1 MGGGG
6 GSHEYARICRFRY
19 FIYLY
24 MKYIKM
30 YDKNLKRH
38 TPNIA
43 FARKGR
49 VLENGGGG
57 GSCHEYAR
65 ICSFVISLP
74 ISLVTFQPRLRK
86 ER

>member
-1 MGGGG
+1 
-6 GSHEYARICRFRY
+6 
-19 FIYLY
+19 

-30 YDKNLKRH
+30 YDKDVKRH

-57 GSCHEYAR
+57 IVMNMHVFAVLLSVYQFHY
-65 ICSFVISLP
+65 
-74 ISLVTFQPRLRK
+74 
-86 ER
+86 